1 MTIGEVLKFSEE
13 QFKKAGIA
21 EAALDAKYLLME
33 TASLSSTALFFGAQ
47 EELGE
52 EILAAY
58 QIALERRV
66 AREPLQYIMGTQEFM
81 GLSFLVS
88 PAVLIPRQDT
98 ELLVEAALPYCH
110 GARTLD
116 LCTGSGCILLS
127 LEKFGCVRE
136 AVGTDLS
143 REALAVAQLNANRLN
158 LHAQFIQSDLWE
170 KVPGNFDVIISNPPY
185 IPTGEI
191 GGLMPEVRDFEPHMA
206 LDGGADGLYFYRKI
220 AAGAGTRLNLGG
232 RIFLEIGYNQAEDVA
247 RLLDYNGFREIIIKK
262 DYAGLDRVVCAQWT
276 GKAAFI
282 G

>member
-13 QFKKAGIA
+13 QLKKAGIA

-33 TASLSSTALFFGAQ
+33 VASLSSTALFFGAR

-52 EILAAY
+52 EIIAAY
-58 QIALERRV
+58 RTALARRI

-98 ELLVEAALPYCH
+98 ELLVEAAMPFCR
-110 GARTLD
+110 GARVLD

-127 LEKFGCVRE
+127 LAKLGNIRE
-136 AVGTDLS
+136 AVGADLS
-143 REALAVAQLNANRLN
+143 REALEIAKLNANRLN
-158 LHAQFIQSDLWE
+158 LNAEFIQSDLWE
-170 KVPGNFDVIISNPPY
+170 NISGNFDVIVSNPPY
-185 IPTGEI
+185 IPTEEI

-220 AAGAGTRLNLGG
+220 VVGAGERLYLGG
-232 RIFLEIGYNQAEDVA
+232 RIFLEIGYDQAEEVM
-247 RLLDYNGFREIIIKK
+247 LLLKENGFGEIAVKK
-262 DYAGLDRVVCAQWT
+262 DYAGLDRVVSAQWM
-276 GKAAFI
+276 GKI
-282 G
+282 GIY

>member
-1 MTIGEVLKFSEE
+1 MTIGEVLKFSED
-13 QFKKAGIA
+13 QLKRAGIA

-33 TASLSSTALFFGAQ
+33 VASLSSTALFFSAR

-52 EILAAY
+52 EIITAY
-58 QIALERRV
+58 RMALERRT

-98 ELLVEAALPYCH
+98 ELLVEAAIPFCH
-110 GARTLD
+110 GARVLD

-127 LEKFGCVRE
+127 LAKLGGIRE

-143 REALAVAQLNANRLN
+143 REALAVAQLNADRLN
-158 LHAQFIQSDLWE
+158 LRAQFIQSDLWE
-170 KVPGNFDVIISNPPY
+170 TVPGNFDVIISNPPY
-185 IPTGEI
+185 IPTEEI

-220 AAGAGTRLNLGG
+220 AAGAGARLHLGG
-232 RIFLEIGYNQAEDVA
+232 RIFLEIGYHQAEDVV
-247 RLLDYNGFREIIIKK
+247 RLLEENGFREIIIKK
-262 DYAGLDRVVCAQWT
+262 DYAGLDRVVCARWM
-276 GKAAFI
+276 GKLAFI
-282 G
+282 D

>member
-1 MTIGEVLKFSEE
+1 MTIGEVLKFSED
-13 QFKKAGIA
+13 QLKRAGIA

-33 TASLSSTALFFGAQ
+33 VASLSSTALFFSAR

-52 EILAAY
+52 EIITAY
-58 QIALERRV
+58 RMALERRT

-98 ELLVEAALPYCH
+98 ELLVEAAIPFCH
-110 GARTLD
+110 GARVLD

-127 LEKFGCVRE
+127 LAKLGGIRE

-143 REALAVAQLNANRLN
+143 REALAVAQLNADRLN
-158 LHAQFIQSDLWE
+158 LRAQFIQSDLWE
-170 KVPGNFDVIISNPPY
+170 TVPGNFDVIISNPPY
-185 IPTGEI
+185 IPTEEI

-220 AAGAGTRLNLGG
+220 AAGAGARLHLGG
-232 RIFLEIGYNQAEDVA
+232 RIFLEIGYHQAEDVV
-247 RLLDYNGFREIIIKK
+247 RLLVENGFREIIIKK
-262 DYAGLDRVVCAQWT
+262 DYAGLDRVVCARWM
-276 GKAAFI
+276 GKLAFI
-282 G
+282 D